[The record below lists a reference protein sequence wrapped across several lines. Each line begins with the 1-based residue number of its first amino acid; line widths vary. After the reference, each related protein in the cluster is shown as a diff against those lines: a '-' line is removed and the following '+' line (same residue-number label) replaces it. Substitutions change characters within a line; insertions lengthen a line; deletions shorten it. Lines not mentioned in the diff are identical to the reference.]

1 MDYDGRHVRR
11 DRRSWWG
18 VAVACLGMTMSFLT
32 ITATVSSLSAIQ
44 ADLGLSSVQLVWVS
58 SAYPLA
64 LAALVLSAGTL
75 GDVLGRRRVFQAGS
89 LVLAAGAV
97 VTATAG
103 SAGAVVTGEVVMG
116 AGAALVVPNSLA
128 LVAGTFGDP
137 ARRASAVGVWAA
149 CSGIGLAVGPLS
161 AGLLLASSGWH
172 AVFLVDVV
180 VAVVVLAAAPLVL
193 PDTRVPGRVLDVPGT
208 LAAFVAV
215 SALVVGVVEVGSDG
229 LTGAVPVAAGAL
241 AVLALLAFVAIERRS
256 SHPVVDLA
264 LFRSRRFT
272 TALVVAAVALFAF
285 TGVALVLVLDL
296 QRVHGVTGLGS
307 GWRLLGLMGPYVV
320 VSALAARVVRRAGV
334 RPTLVTGLLL
344 TAAGALLARATGPQ
358 TSFALTWPGYLLV
371 GVGLG
376 LLIAPTTAAALAGL
390 DAARTGMAGAT
401 LTTVRQVGAALGGSV
416 LGTVVTRGYAD
427 RLRSGAGDPTAA
439 FSAAVGDG
447 LLVAVVVLVL
457 AAALPLLLLRTPRT
471 APAEALGLVPE
482 GSPL

>member
-1 MDYDGRHVRR
+1 MDYDDRHDARSRR
-11 DRRSWWG
+11 AWWG
-18 VAVACLGMTMSFLT
+18 IAVACLGMTMSFLT
-32 ITATVSSLSAIQ
+32 ITATVSSLSAVQ
-44 ADLGLSSVQLVWVS
+44 ADLGLSSVELVWVS

-75 GDVLGRRRVFQAGS
+75 GDVLGRRTVFQAGS

-103 SAGAVVTGEVVMG
+103 SAGAVVTGEAVMG

-128 LVAGTFGDP
+128 LVAGTFPEP

-161 AGLLLASSGWH
+161 AGLLLAASGWH

-180 VAVVVLAAAPLVL
+180 VAVVVLAAAPLAL

-215 SALVVGVVEVGSDG
+215 SAVVVGVVEVGSAG
-229 LTGAVPVAAGAL
+229 VTGAVPLTAAAVA
-241 AVLALLAFVAIERRS
+241 VVALLAFVAVERRS

-285 TGVALVLVLDL
+285 TGLALVLVLDL
-296 QRVHGVTGLGS
+296 QRVHGVTGLGT
-307 GWRLLGLMGPYVV
+307 GWRLLALMGPYVV

-334 RPTLVTGLLL
+334 RPTLVAGLLL
-344 TAAGALLARATGPQ
+344 TAAGALLARASGPQ
-358 TSFALTWPGYLLV
+358 TSFALTWPAYLV
-371 GVGLG
+371 AGVGLG

-401 LTTVRQVGAALGGSV
+401 LTTVRQLGAALGGSV

-427 RLRSGAGDPTAA
+427 GLRAGAEPVPA

-447 LLVAVVVLVL
+447 LLVAVVVLLVT
-457 AAALPLLLLRTPRT
+457 ATLPLLLLRTPRT

-482 GSPL
+482 GTP